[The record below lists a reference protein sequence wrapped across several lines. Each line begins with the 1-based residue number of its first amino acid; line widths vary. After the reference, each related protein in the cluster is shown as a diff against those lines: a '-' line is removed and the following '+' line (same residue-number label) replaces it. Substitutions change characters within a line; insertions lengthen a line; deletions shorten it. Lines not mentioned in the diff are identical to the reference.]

1 MFILDT
7 STKSDYTENKY
18 EIRLVGGNM
27 DQEKKSGIYM
37 SSYLCEFNRIFK
49 EFNDI
54 YHEVASRLGLSNS
67 AFDIFYAICELG
79 DGCLQR
85 DICKTTF
92 IPKQT
97 VNSSIRNLER
107 EGYLTLVHG
116 KGRNMHI
123 YLTERGKKMLKN
135 VIYPVIDVENDSF
148 KGLTDEE
155 SELLLRLLEKY
166 NVELKHGFEKLPCI
180 KETMDEEKVDGGR

>member
-1 MFILDT
+1 
-7 STKSDYTENKY
+7 
-18 EIRLVGGNM
+18 M

-67 AFDIFYAICELG
+67 AFDIFYAIC
-79 DGCLQR
+79 LQR
-85 DICKTTF
+85 DICKTTY

-123 YLTERGKKMLKN
+123 YLTERGKDMLKN
-135 VIYPVIDVENDSF
+135 VIYPVIEVENDSF
-148 KGLTDEE
+148 KGLADEE

-166 NVELKHGFEKLPCI
+166 NVELKHRFEKLPYI
-180 KETMDEEKVDGGR
+180 EEKMDEEKADGGR

>member
-1 MFILDT
+1 MHC
-7 STKSDYTENKY
+7 
-18 EIRLVGGNM
+18 R
-27 DQEKKSGIYM
+27 
-37 SSYLCEFNRIFK
+37 
-49 EFNDI
+49 
-54 YHEVASRLGLSNS
+54 
-67 AFDIFYAICELG
+67 LG

-135 VIYPVIDVENDSF
+135 MIYPVIDVENDSF

-166 NVELKHGFEKLPCI
+166 NVELEHGI
-180 KETMDEEKVDGGR
+180 

>member
-1 MFILDT
+1 
-7 STKSDYTENKY
+7 
-18 EIRLVGGNM
+18 M

-85 DICKTTF
+85 DICKTTY

-116 KGRNMHI
+116 NMHI
-123 YLTERGKKMLKN
+123 YLTERGKDMLKN
-135 VIYPVIDVENDSF
+135 VIYPVIEVENDSF
-148 KGLTDEE
+148 KGLADEE

-166 NVELKHGFEKLPCI
+166 NVELKHRFEKLPYI
-180 KETMDEEKVDGGR
+180 EEKMDEEKADGGR

>member
-1 MFILDT
+1 
-7 STKSDYTENKY
+7 
-18 EIRLVGGNM
+18 M
-27 DQEKKSGIYM
+27 DQEKKSGTYM

-54 YHEVASRLGLSNS
+54 YHDVALRLGLSNS

-85 DICKTTF
+85 DICKTTY

-107 EGYLTLVHG
+107 EGYLTLKHG
-116 KGRNMHI
+116 SMHI
-123 YLTERGKKMLKN
+123 YLTERGKDMLKN
-135 VIYPVIDVENDSF
+135 VIYPVIEVENDSF
-148 KGLTDEE
+148 KGLADEE

-166 NVELKHGFEKLPCI
+166 NVELKHRFEKLPYI
-180 KETMDEEKVDGGR
+180 EEKMDEEKSDGGR

>member
-1 MFILDT
+1 
-7 STKSDYTENKY
+7 
-18 EIRLVGGNM
+18 M

-37 SSYLCEFNRIFK
+37 SSYLCE
-49 EFNDI
+49 
-54 YHEVASRLGLSNS
+54 
-67 AFDIFYAICELG
+67 LG

-85 DICKTTF
+85 DICKTTY

-123 YLTERGKKMLKN
+123 YLTERGKDMLKN
-135 VIYPVIDVENDSF
+135 VIYPVIEVENDSF
-148 KGLTDEE
+148 KGLADEE

-166 NVELKHGFEKLPCI
+166 NVELKHRFEKLPYI
-180 KETMDEEKVDGGR
+180 EEKMDEEKSDGGR

>member
-1 MFILDT
+1 
-7 STKSDYTENKY
+7 
-18 EIRLVGGNM
+18 M

-85 DICKTTF
+85 DICKTTY

-123 YLTERGKKMLKN
+123 YLTERGKDMLK
-135 VIYPVIDVENDSF
+135 
-148 KGLTDEE
+148 
-155 SELLLRLLEKY
+155 
-166 NVELKHGFEKLPCI
+166 
-180 KETMDEEKVDGGR
+180 M

>member
-1 MFILDT
+1 
-7 STKSDYTENKY
+7 
-18 EIRLVGGNM
+18 M

-79 DGCLQR
+79 DGCLQ
-85 DICKTTF
+85 
-92 IPKQT
+92 
-97 VNSSIRNLER
+97 ER
-107 EGYLTLVHG
+107 EGYLTLKHG
-116 KGRNMHI
+116 KGRSMHI
-123 YLTERGKKMLKN
+123 YLTERGKDMLKK
-135 VIYPVIDVENDSF
+135 VIYPVIEVENDSF
-148 KGLTDEE
+148 KGLADEE

-180 KETMDEEKVDGGR
+180 KEKMD

>member
-1 MFILDT
+1 MHFLFILDT

-54 YHEVASRLGLSNS
+54 YHDVALRLGLSNS

-123 YLTERGKKMLKN
+123 YLTERGKKMLK
-135 VIYPVIDVENDSF
+135 
-148 KGLTDEE
+148 
-155 SELLLRLLEKY
+155 
-166 NVELKHGFEKLPCI
+166 
-180 KETMDEEKVDGGR
+180 M